1 MHQRIDDAH
10 WSLNMA
16 LVWIAC
22 RNAQSVSD
30 IRNAKRIPT
39 KEAIGD
45 LSAALRSG
53 KLIAHGMF
61 DGEGRPFPLETAV
74 WSGFEIIVKP
84 LMFAGDMHLPTLGKP
99 VIIARRMGSPRT
111 RIHSLTVPAA
121 RVKKLWPAAKL
132 TAVAEAKCREYLS
145 TEMKRSPDRPP
156 KPKHEFFEDCRVR
169 FPGLGERGFE
179 RAWAAAIKLT
189 DAADW
194 SKPGRPRKSSR

>member
-1 MHQRIDDAH
+1 
-10 WSLNMA
+10 MA

-22 RNAQSVSD
+22 RNAQSVVD
-30 IRNAKRIPT
+30 IKTAKWVPT

-45 LSAALRSG
+45 LLAALRSG
-53 KLIAHGMF
+53 KLVAHGTF
-61 DGEGRPFPLETAV
+61 DGEGKPTRLETAV

-111 RIHSLTVPAA
+111 RINSVTVPAA
-121 RVKKLWPAAKL
+121 RVRKLWPAARP
-132 TAVAEAKCREYLS
+132 TAASEAKCREDLA
-145 TEMKRSPDRPP
+145 TEMKRSAGCPP
-156 KPKHEFFEDCRVR
+156 KPKPEFLEDCRAR

-189 DAADW
+189 GAADW
-194 SKPGRPRKSSR
+194 SKPGRPRKSSRQSAANSA